1 MTSGELKKNN
11 WFYMKYIGKYL
22 GVEILMTCEC
32 SIQITISWYLIL
44 VEQTVINGNSIADM
58 TENTIETKLFPVVF
72 WAVVLDI
79 LTLKDK
85 HNISTLLVKIS
96 FI

>member
-1 MTSGELKKNN
+1 
-11 WFYMKYIGKYL
+11 
-22 GVEILMTCEC
+22 
-32 SIQITISWYLIL
+32 
-44 VEQTVINGNSIADM
+44 M